1 MTGDKGEGE
10 WPGDRYIQAVAANAF
25 KAGYKAAQFESYNAG
40 LERAAEIADLV
51 VKDAD
56 FRGTSDVTTAGRIS
70 AARKIAKQIR
80 QEKKTIAE
88 TK

>member
-1 MTGDKGEGE
+1 MTDDKGEGE

-40 LERAAEIADLV
+40 LDRAAEIADLV

-56 FRGTSDVTTAGRIS
+56 FRGTSDVTAAGRIS
-70 AARKIAKQIR
+70 AARKISKQIR
-80 QEKKTIAE
+80 KEKITTGAIK
-88 TK
+88 